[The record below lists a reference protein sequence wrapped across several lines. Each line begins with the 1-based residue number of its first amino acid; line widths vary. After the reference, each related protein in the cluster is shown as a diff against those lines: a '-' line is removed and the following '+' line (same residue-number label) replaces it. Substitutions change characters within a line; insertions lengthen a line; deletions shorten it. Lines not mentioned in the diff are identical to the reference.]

1 MVWII
6 SYNKLAM
13 PNNFKEILLNSNTN
27 KCTRDIQIH
36 ICFCQGTMKNLTE
49 KFKYM
54 ECVTTKLF
62 FLYGIVSC
70 LFLTML
76 SLLSSSPPVWYA
88 GDSFSSIFPL
98 ERDHHLV
105 RSKFDQMCQNFTW
118 TQYGAIYP
126 NNRLYFC
133 LINLSRTSET
143 QLETRKAK

>member
-1 MVWII
+1 
-6 SYNKLAM
+6 
-13 PNNFKEILLNSNTN
+13 
-27 KCTRDIQIH
+27 
-36 ICFCQGTMKNLTE
+36 MKNLTE

-143 QLETRKAK
+143 QLETRKAKWLWSKIVISSKGVHDFQWVGDIKERHNTNAV